1 MTDNE
6 KRAHDFSMA
15 VVQDRLAR
23 DEKCMIPDLIS
34 EYNTA
39 YTEMLE
45 ELNHQNTQE

>member
-6 KRAHDFSMA
+6 KRAHVFAMA
-15 VVQDRLAR
+15 VVQDRLSR

-34 EYNTA
+34 AYNVS

-45 ELNHQNTQE
+45 ELNKQ

>member
-6 KRAHDFSMA
+6 KRAHDFAIA

-23 DEKCMIPDLIS
+23 DEKSNTKDLIA
-34 EYNTA
+34 EYNVS

-45 ELNHQNTQE
+45 ELNRQNEHQ